1 MPPEEEKVTLGPMAI
16 AKRWL
21 DAGIWA
27 GARVRATGLDKKSPK
42 PVAVGPLLVI
52 LARTQYGSKASL
64 DRLVEARAIGDLQD
78 KNQTSLVDKLF
89 NAFEVLHQAHNFIV
103 SVDTFWESFKR
114 LHDHI
119 DLPELDRA
127 WESSTEARR
136 LSREARNHIEHVA
149 ERITEGR
156 AKPPMASID
165 FIKKLGVFDGTKIW
179 FGDEN
184 YDIVEMHEGVVKV
197 GRDVAPVLEEQL
209 TLRATVVPSDP
220 PWLS

>member
-1 MPPEEEKVTLGPMAI
+1 MAI
-16 AKRWL
+16 AKCWL

-27 GARVRATGLDKKSPK
+27 GVRVQMTGLDEKSSK

-64 DRLVEARAIGDLQD
+64 DRLMEARAIGDLQD
-78 KNQTSLVDKLF
+78 KTEASSLADKIL

-103 SVDTFWESFKR
+103 SVDTFWQTFKR
-114 LHDHI
+114 LRDRI
-119 DLPELDRA
+119 SLPELETA
-127 WESSTEARR
+127 WTSSDDARR
-136 LSREARNHIEHVA
+136 RSREARNHIEHVA

-156 AKPPMASID
+156 AKPPMTSID

-179 FGDEN
+179 FGSED
-184 YDIVEMHEGVVKV
+184 YDIVEMHEAIMSV

-209 TLRATVVPSDP
+209 TLRASVVPPDP
-220 PWLS
+220 GWLS